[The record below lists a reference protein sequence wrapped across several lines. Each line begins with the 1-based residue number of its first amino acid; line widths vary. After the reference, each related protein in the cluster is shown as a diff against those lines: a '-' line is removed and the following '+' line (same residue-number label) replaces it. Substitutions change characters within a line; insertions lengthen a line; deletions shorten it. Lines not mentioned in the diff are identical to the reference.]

1 MADTTPTNPINRRG
15 LPSWAIILGILLL
28 LILMIGGCA
37 VNVQRSMVTYDE
49 NTNKKWADVQSS
61 YQRRADLIPN
71 LVETVKGAAD
81 FEQETLIGVVE
92 ARAKATQITIDPS
105 TATPEQFAAFQQ
117 AQDGLSSALSRLLVT
132 VEQYPQLTATQN
144 FRDLQAQLE
153 GTENRINV
161 SRNEFNEATQQ
172 YNTYIRKFPNNF
184 FAGMFGF
191 SKRSMFQASPGSEE
205 SPKVDFNTEEEKK

>member
-1 MADTTPTNPINRRG
+1 MG
-15 LPSWAIILGILLL
+15 LGIVFI

-37 VNVQRSMVTYDE
+37 VNIQRNMVTYDE
-49 NTNKKWADVQSS
+49 SANKTWADVQSA

-81 FEQETLIGVVE
+81 FEQETLIGVIE
-92 ARAKATQITIDPS
+92 ARSKATQITIDPS
-105 TATPEQFAAFQQ
+105 TATPEQFAEFQK
-117 AQDGLSSALSRLLVT
+117 AQDGLTSALSRLLVT

-144 FRDLQAQLE
+144 FRDLQSQLE

-161 SRNEFNEATQQ
+161 SRNTFNEAVQS

-184 FAGMFGF
+184 FAGFLGF
-191 SKRSMFQASPGSEE
+191 QKRSMFQASPGSED
-205 SPKVDFNTEEEKK
+205 SPKVDFETEK